1 MLDEQYQ
8 KFWQKQ
14 FTLLLLPLPHQPLL
28 ATLVETADK
37 LDSVKGFLDP
47 LSNDVPDEREQGMFV
62 AKLAI
67 RYGLRTLAH
76 FGLLDDDA
84 DDLPPP
90 ANLTQAKNGVAH
102 LLADYRQQIVLGR
115 IAAGEPDEV
124 DDGTQAAATRQQGD
138 AEPSKRRSETPDAD
152 EANLLVLQHL
162 KQHPKATIKDVSQA
176 TGISVGRIHGLEA
189 WQRAMAQRKA
199 AKPTTKKS
207 ERPLTQKMLASKGQK
222 DDPAEQVMR
231 DEAVWQWL
239 LEKAKPKEKAE
250 LHMKAAAE
258 RAKLIELARQ
268 QYEDDHA
275 DDGRRS

>member
-1 MLDEQYQ
+1 MLDEQFK

-47 LSNDVPDEREQGMFV
+47 LSNDVPDERAQGMFV

-67 RYGLRTLAH
+67 RYGLRTLEH
-76 FGLLDDDA
+76 FGLLDEDA

-90 ANLTQAKNGVAH
+90 ANLTQAKNGVAN
-102 LLADYRQQIVLGR
+102 LLTDYRQQIELGR
-115 IAAGEPDEV
+115 IAAGGPDG
-124 DDGTQAAATRQQGD
+124 GTQAAATRQHGD

-162 KQHPKATIKDVSQA
+162 KQHPQATIKAVSQA
-176 TGISVGRIHGLEA
+176 TGISVGRINGLEA
-189 WQRAMAQRKA
+189 WKRAMAQRKA
-199 AKPTTKKS
+199 AKPAAKKS
-207 ERPLTQKMLASKGQK
+207 ERPLTQKMLESRGQK

-231 DEAVWQWL
+231 DEAIWQWL
-239 LEKAKPKEKAE
+239 LEQAKPKEKAE
-250 LHMKAAAE
+250 LHMKTHE
-258 RAKLIELARQ
+258 QRAKLIELARQ
-268 QYEDDHA
+268 QYDDDHA
-275 DDGRRS
+275 HDD